1 MNATA
6 ALSHYQCEPAVV
18 RATVI
23 HWQQHHPTCVLLPAA
38 AAPATTKPAP
48 KATPK
53 PTAKPTAKPTPKPT
67 AKATAKPTGPVP
79 ICHFMCYDNG
89 NTTNVRNAQV
99 NTFKSWAKS
108 QPKTPLAYWF
118 LSWEKKVLTSIFNQ
132 KTCNIGG
139 YWVAPN
145 NSTNKVS
152 DTQGEWC
159 MYMPYVS
166 HLQRSCF

>member
-1 MNATA
+1 MKA
-6 ALSHYQCEPAVV
+6 AIVVLALLAMSAAVY
-18 RATVI
+18 
-23 HWQQHHPTCVLLPAA
+23 A

-145 NSTNKVS
+145 NSTNKAFQAFQKADANWKKYVMPLKRYAI
-152 DTQGEWC
+152 DTPCPNWNKA
-159 MYMPYVS
+159 S
-166 HLQRSCF
+166 